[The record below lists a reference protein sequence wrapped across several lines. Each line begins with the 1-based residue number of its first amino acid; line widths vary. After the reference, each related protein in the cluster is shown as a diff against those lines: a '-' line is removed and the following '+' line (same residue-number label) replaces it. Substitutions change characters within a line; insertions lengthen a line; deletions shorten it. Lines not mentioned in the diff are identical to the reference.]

1 MLKKYLNSSM
11 LSLWHQI
18 IDDAQNIILIG
29 HSSPDGDAMGATLA
43 MFHYLKAL
51 KKSPVVI
58 MPNTFPDFLCWIP
71 GSQEVLNVQHN
82 YDKAWRIFQKADAV
96 ICLDFSAY
104 NRIDEMNQWLDESR
118 CPRIIIDH
126 HLNPELNADLL
137 VSDPQACST
146 SEIVYC
152 LLTQLGY
159 DNLMTKE
166 CAMCI
171 YCGMM
176 TDTGGF
182 IYNSSRPEIY
192 YIISQLLEK
201 GIDKD
206 KIYRNVYNNYSVN
219 RMRLMGYILNE
230 KMVYL
235 EEYKTS
241 YFSITRDEML
251 RFHFKKG
258 DAEGLVNLPLS
269 IKGSILSVSLRE
281 DSEKEL
287 IRLSL
292 RSVGEFPCNKMAAEY
307 FNGGG
312 HLNAAGGTLYCTMEE
327 AIAIVNKAIKD
338 YAPLLKDNKC

>member
-1 MLKKYLNSSM
+1 
-11 LSLWHQI
+11 
-18 IDDAQNIILIG
+18 
-29 HSSPDGDAMGATLA
+29 
-43 MFHYLKAL
+43 
-51 KKSPVVI
+51 
-58 MPNTFPDFLCWIP
+58 
-71 GSQEVLNVQHN
+71 
-82 YDKAWRIFQKADAV
+82 
-96 ICLDFSAY
+96 
-104 NRIDEMNQWLDESR
+104 MNQWLDESR
-118 CPRIIIDH
+118 RPRIIIDH

-292 RSVGEFPCNKMAAEY
+292 RSVGGFPCNKMAAEY